1 MFEQTFVD
9 GTGKTSKPYTV
20 LVSLLI
26 QSGLIVLGII
36 IPMWFFEG
44 LQPAQLA
51 NMLVA
56 PPPSAA
62 ASAPACRCPCKGS

>member
-51 NMLVA
+51 NMLVEIGRA
-56 PPPSAA
+56 HV
-62 ASAPACRCPCKGS
+62 